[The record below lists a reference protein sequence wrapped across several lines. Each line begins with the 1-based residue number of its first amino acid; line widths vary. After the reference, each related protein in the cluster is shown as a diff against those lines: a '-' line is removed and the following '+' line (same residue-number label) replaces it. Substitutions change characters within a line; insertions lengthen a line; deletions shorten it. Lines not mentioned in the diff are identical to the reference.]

1 MEGIGCLFGWRAH
14 VICLVREANTIK
26 EGLDRKKIAEL
37 VRDIQNELKN
47 VEEQMELNL
56 DVEDHDFLGTTL
68 DCGVI
73 SMNKTVEKLLQLL
86 EG

>member
-1 MEGIGCLFGWRAH
+1 M
-14 VICLVREANTIK
+14 IK

-56 DVEDHDFLGTTL
+56 DVEDHDFLETTL